1 MISLNIYEI
10 IMQIFNFFLL
20 LWVLKLLVYKPL
32 LAFLDKRA
40 DSIQNN
46 IKETEANKK
55 EAQEILTEQ
64 KEVFVQAR
72 LEAKKIRE
80 HVEANSQQERELTL
94 AKTEEAAKKI
104 IENAKK
110 EIDANLVE
118 AQKVLLKKVGATSIL
133 LAEKI
138 LKKNLNT
145 EENKSIIKTYL
156 EEEK

>member
-94 AKTEEAAKKI
+94 AKTEDAAKKI

-145 EENKSIIKTYL
+145 EENKNIIKTYL

>member
-1 MISLNIYEI
+1 VISLNIYEI

-72 LEAKKIRE
+72 LEAKE

-94 AKTEEAAKKI
+94 AKTEDAAKKI

-145 EENKSIIKTYL
+145 EENKNIIKTYL

>member
-1 MISLNIYEI
+1 VISLNIYEI

-145 EENKSIIKTYL
+145 EENKNIIKTYL

>member
-145 EENKSIIKTYL
+145 EENKNIIKTYL

>member
-1 MISLNIYEI
+1 VISLNIYEI

-94 AKTEEAAKKI
+94 AKTEDAAKKI

-145 EENKSIIKTYL
+145 EENKNIIKTYL

>member
-1 MISLNIYEI
+1 
-10 IMQIFNFFLL
+10 MQIFNFFLL

-94 AKTEEAAKKI
+94 AKTEDAAKKI

-145 EENKSIIKTYL
+145 EENKNIIKTYL